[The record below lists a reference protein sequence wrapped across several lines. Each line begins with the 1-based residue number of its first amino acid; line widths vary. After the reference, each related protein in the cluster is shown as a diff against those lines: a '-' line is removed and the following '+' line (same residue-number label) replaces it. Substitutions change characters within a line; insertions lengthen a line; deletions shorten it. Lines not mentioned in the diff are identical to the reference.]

1 MTFEE
6 YQKEAQKTAL
16 YPEAYRLVYP
26 ALGLAGEA
34 GELANKVKKVLRDHG
49 GASAR
54 RRGRPFSP
62 SSGTCSGTWPRW
74 PRTWGKA
81 RGRGPGQPGEAPLPQ
96 GTGQAGRGRGRP
108 LMRTAPRSFR
118 GAAIPIPQSNRS
130 KSFMK
135 PFFLL

>member
-49 GASAR
+49 RHLSEEAR
-54 RRGRPFSP
+54 EAILAELGDVLWYVAQVATDLGESLEAVAQANLAKLRSRKERGRL
-62 SSGTCSGTWPRW
+62 GGD
-74 PRTWGKA
+74 GD
-81 RGRGPGQPGEAPLPQ
+81 
-96 GTGQAGRGRGRP
+96 
-108 LMRTAPRSFR
+108 
-118 GAAIPIPQSNRS
+118 NR
-130 KSFMK
+130 
-135 PFFLL
+135 

>member
-49 GASAR
+49 GRLREEDREAILAELGDVLWYVAQVATDLGESLEAVAQANLAKLR
-54 RRGRPFSP
+54 SRKERGRL
-62 SSGTCSGTWPRW
+62 GG
-74 PRTWGKA
+74 
-81 RGRGPGQPGEAPLPQ
+81 
-96 GTGQAGRGRGRP
+96 AGD
-108 LMRTAPRSFR
+108 
-118 GAAIPIPQSNRS
+118 NR
-130 KSFMK
+130 
-135 PFFLL
+135 

>member
-49 GASAR
+49 GRLREEAR
-54 RRGRPFSP
+54 EAVLAELGDVLWYVAQVATDLGESLEAVAQANLAKLRSRKERGRL
-62 SSGTCSGTWPRW
+62 GGDGDDR
-74 PRTWGKA
+74 
-81 RGRGPGQPGEAPLPQ
+81 
-96 GTGQAGRGRGRP
+96 
-108 LMRTAPRSFR
+108 
-118 GAAIPIPQSNRS
+118 
-130 KSFMK
+130 
-135 PFFLL
+135 

>member
-49 GASAR
+49 GRLSEEAR
-54 RRGRPFSP
+54 EALLAELGDVLWYVAQVAPDLGESLEAVAQANLAKLRSRKERGRL
-62 SSGTCSGTWPRW
+62 GGDGDDR
-74 PRTWGKA
+74 
-81 RGRGPGQPGEAPLPQ
+81 
-96 GTGQAGRGRGRP
+96 
-108 LMRTAPRSFR
+108 
-118 GAAIPIPQSNRS
+118 
-130 KSFMK
+130 
-135 PFFLL
+135 

>member
-49 GASAR
+49 GHLTAEAREALLQELGDVLWYVAQVATDLGASLEAVAQANLAKLR
-54 RRGRPFSP
+54 SRMERGRLGG
-62 SSGTCSGTWPRW
+62 SGD
-74 PRTWGKA
+74 
-81 RGRGPGQPGEAPLPQ
+81 
-96 GTGQAGRGRGRP
+96 
-108 LMRTAPRSFR
+108 
-118 GAAIPIPQSNRS
+118 NR
-130 KSFMK
+130 
-135 PFFLL
+135 